1 VRGIDSGSPGQL
13 VKRPP
18 VRQALLPDLPAEVA
32 CHSIFFAASHKKIM
46 PHS

>member
-18 VRQALLPDLPAEVA
+18 VGQAFLADLPTEVA
-32 CHSIFFAASHKKIM
+32 CHSIFFSASHMKIM